1 MNKLNRWERDN
12 IAFIMQCSETEF
24 HEWMDQAS
32 RDDIE
37 YALELITRQRI
48 ELQVAEMELLDLNE
62 RLDCSQAL
70 SIINRV
76 KEKL

>member
-1 MNKLNRWERDN
+1 
-12 IAFIMQCSETEF
+12 
-24 HEWMDQAS
+24 MDQAS